1 MSIEHKISPCP
12 FCGSDASVEEVPCYQ
27 GVQFSVGCNS
37 DSEASCMGYQSFTV
51 FNTRGDAID
60 AWNRRPAKRPK
71 RRERGG
77 K

>member
-1 MSIEHKISPCP
+1 
-12 FCGSDASVEEVPCYQ
+12 
-27 GVQFSVGCNS
+27 
-37 DSEASCMGYQSFTV
+37 MGYQSFTV